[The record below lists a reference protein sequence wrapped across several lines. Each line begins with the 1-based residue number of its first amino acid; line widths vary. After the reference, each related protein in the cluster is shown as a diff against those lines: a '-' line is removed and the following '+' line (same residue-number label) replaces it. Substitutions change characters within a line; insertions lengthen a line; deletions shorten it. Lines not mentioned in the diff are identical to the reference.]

1 MKRGEEFNR
10 MSVVPSVDVEIHRK
24 KSQEGLLS
32 GEDILGSK
40 DGPGAA
46 AGKAKNK
53 TLDLEK
59 RVSRA

>member
-1 MKRGEEFNR
+1 

-32 GEDILGSK
+32 GEDSLGSK